1 MAKHSKID
9 ILEKAPI
16 PYSILQLALPS
27 VLSMVVNILYN
38 LTDTFFIGKLND
50 PYQVAAVSL
59 AFPLFAFQMAI
70 AGIFGNGGGSYLS
83 RLLGKKDYVMARE
96 TTTTAIFTS
105 AIVSVLLG
113 VVGVLFIPRFL
124 GILGAG
130 GTTAFYAQKYM
141 LIIMLG
147 SPITLLNLTLVQLLR
162 AEGAAKAAMLGL
174 IIGTIANIVL
184 DPLFIFVFNMGILGA
199 AIATVLGQGLG
210 LLYFIS
216 YYLGKKSLAVPSRHF
231 LHFRW
236 ECYKQIFLIGIP
248 SSLSQ
253 VMMGIG
259 STISFKLASTYGD
272 HAIAALGVAHR
283 VFSIPIFVF
292 IGISVGVQALIG
304 FNYGAKN
311 YNRMKKAIRTS
322 IQVSSGLAV
331 LFTLLFALFPRALMA
346 AFIKDPKIIEIGV
359 VILGAYVFAIPFA
372 GVGMILMASLQAM
385 GKAFPAFVVALSR
398 QGIVYIPAILILNK
412 LFAFEGLVFALPLA
426 DALTTLTSFC
436 FVYAITRRL
445 KNFT

>member
-1 MAKHSKID
+1 MKHNKID
-9 ILEKAPI
+9 ILEKTPI

-27 VLSMVVNILYN
+27 VLSMMVIILYN

-83 RLLGKKDYVMARE
+83 RLLGKKDFAMAKE

-105 AIVSVLLG
+105 AIVSVLIG
-113 VVGVLFIPRFL
+113 VGGVLFILRFL
-124 GILGAG
+124 EILGASG
-130 GTTAFYAQKYM
+130 ATSFHAKKYM
-141 LIIMLG
+141 TIILLG
-147 SPITLLNLTLVQLLR
+147 SPVSLLNLTLVQLLR

-174 IIGTIANIVL
+174 IIGTVANIIL
-184 DPLFIFVFNMGILGA
+184 DPLFIFGFRMGVLGA
-199 AIATVLGQGLG
+199 AIATVVGQALG
-210 LLYFIS
+210 LLYLIS
-216 YYLGKKSLAVPSRHF
+216 YYLSQKSLAAPSRHY

-236 ECYKQIFLIGIP
+236 ECYKQIFLIGVP

-259 STISFKLASTYGD
+259 STVSFKLASVYGD

-322 IQVSSGLAV
+322 ILVSTSLAV

-372 GVGMILMASLQAM
+372 GVGMILMVSLQSM
-385 GKAFPAFVVALSR
+385 GKALPAFIVALSR
-398 QGIVYIPAILILNK
+398 QGIIYIPAIFVLNR

-426 DALTTLTSFC
+426 DALTTLTSFA